1 MFVFVLGGWL
11 VRTSFLVEL
20 AEHFSDDLP
29 HAL

>member
-1 MFVFVLGGWL
+1 MFVFLGGWL

-20 AEHFSDDLP
+20 AEHFSDDLS

>member
-1 MFVFVLGGWL
+1 MFVFVFRGL
-11 VRTSFLVEL
+11 VLTSFLVEL